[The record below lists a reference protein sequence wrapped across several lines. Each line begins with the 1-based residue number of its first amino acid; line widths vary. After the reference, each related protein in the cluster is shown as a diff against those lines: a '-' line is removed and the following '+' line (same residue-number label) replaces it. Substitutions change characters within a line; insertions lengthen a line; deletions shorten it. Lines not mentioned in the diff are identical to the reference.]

1 MLACYGGYFEIFKLL
16 YELPGVDVNTINN
29 SKSTLVTTAA
39 TATKAGSEAI
49 IDYLINNNAS
59 VTHTD
64 NDNMDAL
71 IITANKGNKA
81 CMKLL
86 LSRANE
92 INFNLKST
100 KKGQSALLAC
110 IERLVLSLSLLTL
123 TLLLP
128 SLLGMT

>member
-1 MLACYGGYFEIFKLL
+1 MLACYGGYYEIFKLL

-39 TATKAGSEAI
+39 KAGSEAI
-49 IDYLINNNAS
+49 IDYLINNNTT

-64 NDNMDAL
+64 DDNMDAL

-110 IERLVLSLSLLTL
+110 IERLLLSLSLLTL